1 MIKTDGK
8 LDQDR
13 WCIIPHLA
21 ARRWLLSRCYW
32 NPLPTLLA
40 IASGNN
46 IGLHGI
52 IGGIGGVASHDGSL
66 VERTQA
72 PGWRWRRSSHPH
84 CPERWHP
91 VASSGCTKGQRPDV
105 QRGQPSRLRI
115 PALERHLGRA
125 VVLEHGSDVSVGEST
140 LVGVP
145 GVASAREHS
154 PFEVGLHPRAGSGA
168 SAEPAAG
175 AKVDGIHRASRVG
188 FAVSFAVAVVEAA
201 DAVDVRA
208 AGHHVNALRRAAF
221 RHARQGP
228 IVPVAVADIEVE
240 RVDLFTSHSE

>member
-1 MIKTDGK
+1 M
-8 LDQDR
+8 
-13 WCIIPHLA
+13 
-21 ARRWLLSRCYW
+21 
-32 NPLPTLLA
+32 LLA

-72 PGWRWRRSSHPH
+72 QVGVGGAAVTPTAQNDGPLLLHRVVP
-84 CPERWHP
+84 
-91 VASSGCTKGQRPDV
+91 AGQQPAV
-105 QRGQPSRLRI
+105 QRGQHSQLRI
-115 PALERHLGRA
+115 PALDRHLGRA
-125 VVLEHGSDVSVGEST
+125 VVLEHSSDISVGEST

-145 GVASAREHS
+145 GVASAREQS

-188 FAVSFAVAVVEAA
+188 FAVGLAVAVVETAA
-201 DAVDVRA
+201 VVDVRA

-221 RHARQGP
+221 RNARRGP
-228 IVPVAVADIEVE
+228 VVPVAVAEIDVE
-240 RVDLFTSHSE
+240 RVDLFTGHSE